1 MMIILTMMTM
11 MTLLYNAHDDH
22 GDHGYLDDH
31 DDYLDHDDHHDP
43 EGHRSYDDIGY
54 HDDHLHHD
62 EYFGHDVYLDQDA
75 LCRIDLSGLE
85 VRSIFGPQ
93 IGQLPLLGFSYLWC
107 RSSQSQYKCNIA
119 PLRRTRRRQDQ
130 PRHKTFHFRGS
141 PGMII
146 FFYDAKSHWLHLYA
160 FLNVSSTC
168 LPEQMQSRIGCICAL
183 FHQGSFQMFSKI
195 ACLNRWKV
203 TNGCTCTLF

>member
-93 IGQLPLLGFSYLWC
+93 IGELPLLGFSYLWC

-160 FLNVSSTC
+160 FFKRLLNLSAQTDAKSHW
-168 LPEQMQSRIGCICAL
+168 LHLYA
-183 FHQGSFQMFSKI
+183 FSP
-195 ACLNRWKV
+195 REFSDV
-203 TNGCTCTLF
+203 F